1 MITEPTDPR
10 QAYIDRYEEP
20 SHHIA
25 ALMGASIV
33 TLDLRPRLL
42 YPLADAGVK
51 TVGDLI
57 GLYHAGLRNVRN
69 IGIEAAAEI
78 ERILTFADL
87 INADQ
92 KQITM
97 AGF

>member
-1 MITEPTDPR
+1 MITEPIDPR

-20 SHHIA
+20 SHHMA

-42 YPLADAGVK
+42 YPLADARVK
-51 TVGDLI
+51 TIGDLI
-57 GLYHAGLRNVRN
+57 GLYRAGLRNVRN
-69 IGIEAAAEI
+69 IGVGAAAEI
-78 ERILTFADL
+78 ERVLTFADL

-92 KQITM
+92 MQKEIG
-97 AGF
+97 GF

>member
-10 QAYIDRYEEP
+10 QAYIDKYEEP
-20 SHHIA
+20 TRHMA
-25 ALMGASIV
+25 ALMEASIV

-51 TVGDLI
+51 TIGDLI
-57 GLYHAGLRNVRN
+57 GLYRAGLRNVRN
-69 IGIEAAAEI
+69 IGVGAAAEI
-78 ERILTFADL
+78 ERVLTFAGL
-87 INADQ
+87 IDADQ
-92 KQITM
+92 EQITM

>member
-1 MITEPTDPR
+1 MITEPTDSR
-10 QAYIDRYEEP
+10 QAYIDKYEEP
-20 SHHIA
+20 SHHMA

-57 GLYHAGLRNVRN
+57 GLYRAGLRNVRN
-69 IGIEAAAEI
+69 IGTAAAAEI
-78 ERILTFADL
+78 ERILIFADL

-92 KQITM
+92 KQKAK

>member
-1 MITEPTDPR
+1 MITEPIDPR
-10 QAYIDRYEEP
+10 QAYFDKYEEP
-20 SHHIA
+20 AHHIA

-42 YPLADAGVK
+42 YPLADVGVK

-69 IGIEAAAEI
+69 IGVGAAAEI

-87 INADQ
+87 IMP
-92 KQITM
+92 IR
-97 AGF
+97 

>member
-10 QAYIDRYEEP
+10 QAYIDKYEEP

-33 TLDLRPRLL
+33 TLDIRPRLL

-57 GLYHAGLRNVRN
+57 GLYRAGLRNVRN
-69 IGIEAAAEI
+69 IGIGAAAEI
-78 ERILTFADL
+78 ERVLIFADL
-87 INADQ
+87 INADRMQ
-92 KQITM
+92 KEM
-97 AGF
+97 GGF

>member
-1 MITEPTDPR
+1 MT
-10 QAYIDRYEEP
+10 
-20 SHHIA
+20 
-25 ALMGASIV
+25 ALMEASIV

-57 GLYHAGLRNVRN
+57 GLYNAGLRNVRN
-69 IGIEAAAEI
+69 IGIEVAAEI
-78 ERILTFADL
+78 ERILIFADL

-92 KQITM
+92 KQKVK